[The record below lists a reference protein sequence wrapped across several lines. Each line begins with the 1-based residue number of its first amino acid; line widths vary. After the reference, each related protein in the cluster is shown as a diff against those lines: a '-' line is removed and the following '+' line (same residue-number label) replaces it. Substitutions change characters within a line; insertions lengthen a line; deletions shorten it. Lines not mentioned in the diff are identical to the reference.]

1 MSAKRNYSTDLLRCI
16 LMIMI
21 TAHHIIVHAL
31 DLKAIGSGN
40 VSRDQFPFS
49 LFLLNSF
56 CIIAVNAFF
65 FISGYYSIKLKSKK
79 IVLLYVEMVFYLFIW
94 YLVMLFSKQ
103 FTLMSGQSLKY
114 LFNVVFPISTYWFM
128 GAYFLLCILAP
139 FINEF
144 IDSLDASKQKKLLI
158 TLSVVA
164 VVYGFIF
171 DWDGI
176 GRGHTFLHGLYMYFV
191 GMLCRKNSEKL
202 PKSKLMY
209 LGIYLATS
217 AAVAFAAFVMYRK
230 SHSTL
235 SWYIYSY
242 NDPLIV
248 LGAVAL
254 CLLFIFWDS
263 YGPISEFSSRISK
276 YVLAVYLITV
286 NPTIVFYPVKKF
298 METHNSQPV
307 VISSIIV
314 YSFALFAVCILLDYL
329 RDKLFS
335 AIGRILHLE
344 DIYENIC
351 NWYWWSTRL

>member
-21 TAHHIIVHAL
+21 TAHHIIVHTL
-31 DLKAIGSGN
+31 NLKVLGSGN
-40 VSRDQFPFS
+40 VKPDQFDFS
-49 LFLLNSF
+49 LFMLNSL

-65 FISGYYSIKLKSKK
+65 FISGYYSIKLKGKK
-79 IVLLYVEMVFYLFIW
+79 IVLLYVEMMFYLFIW
-94 YLVMLFSKQ
+94 YLVMLFTKQ

-114 LFNVVFPISTYWFM
+114 LVNVAFPISTYWFM

-139 FINEF
+139 FVNEF
-144 IDSLDASKQKKLLI
+144 IDSLDAEKQKKLLI

-164 VVYGFIF
+164 VIYGFVF

-176 GRGHTFLHGLYMYFV
+176 GRGHTFLHGLYMYFL
-191 GMLCRKNSEKL
+191 GMLCRKNSDKL
-202 PKSKLMY
+202 PKSKLLY
-209 LGIYLATS
+209 LGIYLASS
-217 AAVAFAAFVMYRK
+217 AAVAFAAFVMYRR
-230 SHSTL
+230 SHSVL

-248 LGAVAL
+248 IGAVSL

-263 YGPISEFSSRISK
+263 YSSVAEFSSRISK

-286 NPTIVFYPVKKF
+286 NPTYVFYPVKKF
-298 METHNSQPV
+298 IEVHNGQVV

-314 YSFALFAVCILLDYL
+314 YSVALFAVCILLDYL
-329 RDKLFS
+329 REKLFS
-335 AIGRILHLE
+335 FIGRILRLE
-344 DIYENIC
+344 DIYERIC
-351 NWYWWSTRL
+351 DWYWWSTRL

>member
-21 TAHHIIVHAL
+21 TAHHIIVHTL
-31 DLKAIGSGN
+31 DLKALGTGS
-40 VSRDQFPFS
+40 VAADRFDFS

-79 IVLLYVEMVFYLFIW
+79 IVLLYVEMVFYLFLW
-94 YLVMLFSKQ
+94 YLVMLLTGQ
-103 FTLMSGQSLKY
+103 FPLRSGQSLKY
-114 LFNVVFPISTYWFM
+114 LFNVAFPISTYWFM

-139 FINEF
+139 FVNGF
-144 IDSLDASKQKKLLI
+144 IDSLDAEKQKKLLI

-164 VVYGFIF
+164 VIYGFIF

-202 PKSKLMY
+202 PKNKLIY

-217 AAVAFAAFVMYRK
+217 GAVAFAAFVMYRH

-235 SWYIYSY
+235 AWYIYSY

-248 LGAVAL
+248 IGAVAL

-263 YGPISEFSSRISK
+263 YGPVSEFSSRISK
-276 YVLAVYLITV
+276 YVLSVYLITV
-286 NPTIVFYPVKKF
+286 NPTFVFYPVKRF

-307 VISSIIV
+307 VISSIVV
-314 YSFALFAVCILLDYL
+314 YSIALFAVCIVIDLL
-329 RDKLFS
+329 REKLF
-335 AIGRILHLE
+335 AFLGRVLHLE
-344 DIYENIC
+344 DLYENIC